1 MSKNSSFDTKEM
13 IENLKKTNK
22 KNNRLILAPY
32 VVLCPRES
40 CNSKLLY
47 LQGSYLVYKSPRK
60 NRLLNVVYPEFDP
73 NNTEHKK
80 TKNIFEKPKI
90 PLDVLSAI
98 DAKKNVFLGAMPCD
112 SKTQIDNPDKEIT
125 DNSGSGNDSHL
136 DTEGFYWCVSDV
148 FKFENIGMSKP
159 VDGNLRYLICADC
172 DCGPLGYHDPNSVEV
187 QYLKQDKNENSSSKG
202 NLISSI
208 TTPKQLASRNISDNS
223 SQSNSQQLV
232 KGSTPVLEYLLA
244 VDKVQYQKL

>member
-22 KNNRLILAPY
+22 KTNRLILAPY

-98 DAKKNVFLGAMPCD
+98 DAKKNVFLGANPSN
-112 SKTQIDNPDKEIT
+112 SKTENDNQDNDIT
-125 DNSGSGNDSHL
+125 EKSGSVNDSHL

-148 FKFENIGMSKP
+148 FKFENIGMS
-159 VDGNLRYLICADC
+159 
-172 DCGPLGYHDPNSVEV
+172 
-187 QYLKQDKNENSSSKG
+187 
-202 NLISSI
+202 
-208 TTPKQLASRNISDNS
+208 
-223 SQSNSQQLV
+223 
-232 KGSTPVLEYLLA
+232 
-244 VDKVQYQKL
+244 